1 MFERLIA
8 FNAGQFPQR
17 VVLAQAQDSFTF
29 ARMAEDIGRCANWL
43 ATLDLPPEGRA
54 LLHIPHPYAHWIVTL
69 GLEQHGLVTASTAL
83 AGQIASDA
91 ALLRA
96 DLVFSSQAPDQPVD
110 APVHLIDQP
119 WIDALARQPAAWMRS
134 RPPAPQDPCRIIVT
148 SGTTGVPKKILLT
161 RAMIDERIQN
171 LIMAQ
176 MYASPDLVAVSTIG
190 VGSVGGFLTRLR
202 CWAQGGAMYELSP
215 GSSWAQDLATR
226 KITLIRLAPF
236 HLQGLLRELPEDFA
250 PQPGLTLG
258 LMGGSLSSTLAAETR
273 RRLTANI
280 VVNYGS
286 AEAGTVAIGRLN
298 ELGGA
303 DDAAGF
309 LCPWAEIEVLG
320 PDGARLPPGQV
331 GELRLRAG
339 DLAGGY
345 LDDPAATAEM
355 FRDGWFWPGDLGVLS
370 PDGLLKVV
378 GRTNELLNIGGA
390 KFLASRLE
398 ALVLQVE
405 GVSDAGVFL
414 APDADG
420 LDIPHIAYV
429 AAGDLDL
436 TPLKMLVAR
445 ALGSRDPQLM
455 RVTEI
460 PRNAMAKIQRDA
472 LRDLHAA
479 SQSSR
484 SSDSRPGAE
493 RPDPA

>member
-17 VVLAQAQDSFTF
+17 TALAHGLDSFTF
-29 ARMAEDIGRCANWL
+29 ARMAADIGRCANWL
-43 ATLDLPPEGRA
+43 ATLDLPPGGRA
-54 LLHIPHPYAHWIVTL
+54 LLHIPHPYVHWIVTL
-69 GLEQHGLVTASTAL
+69 GLEQHGVVTASTAL
-83 AGQIASDA
+83 AGAIADDA

-110 APVHLIDQP
+110 VPLHLIDQA
-119 WIDALARQPAAWMRS
+119 WIDALADQPAAWTR
-134 RPPAPQDPCRIIVT
+134 RLTPAPGDPCRIIVT
-148 SGTTGVPKKILLT
+148 SGTTGAPKKILLT

-202 CWAQGGAMYELSP
+202 CWAQGGTMYCRGE
-215 GSSWAQDLATR
+215 GADWAQDLATR

-236 HLQGLLRELPEDFA
+236 HLQGLLRALPDDFA

-258 LMGGSLSSTLAAETR
+258 LMGGSLSPALAAETR
-273 RRLTANI
+273 RRLTGDI

-286 AEAGTVAIGRLN
+286 AEAGTVAIGRLD
-298 ELGGA
+298 ELGGV

-320 PDGARLPPGQV
+320 PDGAALPRGQV
-331 GELRLRAG
+331 GELRLRAD
-339 DLAGGY
+339 DLAAGY
-345 LDDPAATAEM
+345 LDDPEATAEM

-370 PDGLLKVV
+370 PTGLLTVV

-398 ALVLQVE
+398 ALVLRAE
-405 GVSDAGVFL
+405 GVLDAGVFL

-420 LDIPHIAYV
+420 LDTAHVAYV

-436 TPLKMLVAR
+436 TPLQMIIGR
-445 ALGSRDPQLM
+445 ALGGREPCLL
-455 RVTEI
+455 RVAEI
-460 PRNAMAKIQRDA
+460 PRNAMAKIQRDTLRAWA
-472 LRDLHAA
+472 LDAVEAPTRAA
-479 SQSSR
+479 SI
-484 SSDSRPGAE
+484 
-493 RPDPA
+493 